1 VKEGNLGSWGGWG
14 GKPTILRL
22 LEGPLG
28 WCHLLE
34 SVTFVVAV
42 TREVLKQKR

>member
-1 VKEGNLGSWGGWG
+1 VKEGNLGSRGGE
-14 GKPTILRL
+14 PTKLGV

-34 SVTFVVAV
+34 SVPFVVAV
-42 TREVLKQKR
+42 TREVQKQKR

>member
-1 VKEGNLGSWGGWG
+1 MGRKGGRKGAG
-14 GKPTILRL
+14 GRPTKLRL

-28 WCHLLE
+28 WCHVLE